1 MKLKILFFPIAV
13 VVAMWAAIW
22 VIKPEII
29 DIQNNQKN
37 LETRNTE
44 LLNVKEK
51 QKTINS
57 LISNLDANSDKVKIV
72 NDYMPA
78 TRDEEEIINKVYQR
92 AVDAKVTLDKLSVSD
107 SRGKDKV
114 AGIQTGGQALLE
126 DEGVNPIKL
135 NFIKAE
141 VMVTGTYENLRTFF
155 NYIHT
160 MEKVNSVNS
169 VKVGESESVGDQ
181 DGGPAKPKAKGELSA
196 TMDVDFNFFSP
207 VEVQKSAN
215 LSVFSQPE
223 FDFSV
228 ADKVKKL
235 LAEKVA
241 DVTVG
246 ETGKKNP
253 FTP

>member
-13 VVAMWAAIW
+13 IVAMWAAIW

-29 DIQNNQKN
+29 AIKSNLDV
-37 LETRNTE
+37 LETRKID
-44 LLNVKEK
+44 LQNVQKK
-51 QKTINS
+51 QQTINS
-57 LISNLDANSDKVKIV
+57 LVGNLDANTDKVKVV

-78 TRDEEEIINKVYQR
+78 TRDEEEIINKIYQR
-92 AVDAKVTLDKLSVSD
+92 ATDAKVTLDKLSVSD
-107 SRGKDKV
+107 SRDKDKV
-114 AGIQTGGQALLE
+114 TGIQAGGQALLDE
-126 DEGVNPIKL
+126 DGVNPLKL

-141 VMVTGTYENLRTFF
+141 VNVTGTYENLRTFL

-160 MEKVNSVNS
+160 MEKINSINS
-169 VKVGESESVGDQ
+169 VKIGESVSEGDP
-181 DGGPAKPKAKGELSA
+181 DGGPAKPKANGELSA
-196 TMDVDFNFFSP
+196 TMDIDFNFFSP
-207 VEVQKSAN
+207 VRVQKN
-215 LSVFSQPE
+215 TDLSIFSQQE

-228 ADKVKKL
+228 VDKVKKL